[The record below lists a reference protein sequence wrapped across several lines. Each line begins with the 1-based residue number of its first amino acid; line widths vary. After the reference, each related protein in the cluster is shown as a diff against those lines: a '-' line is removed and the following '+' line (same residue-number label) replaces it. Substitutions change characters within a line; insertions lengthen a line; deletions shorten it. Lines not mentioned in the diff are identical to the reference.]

1 MAIGGVGLAPLTRAI
16 APFVAMMV
24 GVLMLVTFWPALAL
38 ALVG

>member
-1 MAIGGVGLAPLTRAI
+1 MAIGGVGLAPLARAI
-16 APFVAMMV
+16 APFVVMMV